1 MEETIFDRIALI
13 RQHSTKQDRVLI
25 DFLENTPARQLTSL
39 SISEFAS
46 LAKVSE
52 STLLRFCRKL
62 GLRGYSEFRI
72 LLVQHNSLEYAD
84 GDENYARTIMQNMSL
99 ALKSTYELLDN
110 ETIEKVAALLL
121 NANRI
126 YCFGSGNS
134 SVAAEEMRNKFLRFG
149 IHIDY
154 LADNHLQAIATA
166 TMTENDVLV
175 LFSVSGST
183 KDMLEIAD
191 QAKAKKI
198 KLVII
203 TNYLKS
209 PLSNY
214 ANYTLHVV
222 AKSAPLDSG
231 SLVAKISQLYI
242 IDVLATAVFKQIKDV
257 AQHNLELTAFAV
269 LNKEI

>member
-1 MEETIFDRIALI
+1 M
-13 RQHSTKQDRVLI
+13 
-25 DFLENTPARQLTSL
+25 
-39 SISEFAS
+39 
-46 LAKVSE
+46 
-52 STLLRFCRKL
+52 
-62 GLRGYSEFRI
+62 
-72 LLVQHNSLEYAD
+72 
-84 GDENYARTIMQNMSL
+84 
-99 ALKSTYELLDN
+99 
-110 ETIEKVAALLL
+110 
-121 NANRI
+121 
-126 YCFGSGNS
+126 
-134 SVAAEEMRNKFLRFG
+134 RFG

-214 ANYTLHVV
+214 ADYTLHVV